1 MFKRVG
7 APPKSLYASAPHVAD
22 VYSLSCHGA
31 DDFADYIKFWRH
43 NGYWLFDSP
52 AIMRALAMEQSI
64 SLDGLKLFYYEAHDV
79 QYDEESGTWGSFE
92 PEAHESFTTKVWPP
106 KVRTLE
112 GYDVVTFSV
121 GSAPE
126 CSPLSSRSIPS
137 MTLSMMWRRSSPTTS
152 DPSSHHR
159 RHEQAAQCEADD
171 DDVRV
176 PVVVVVEDAISST
189 HVTSRSSGMRPLAGI
204 VYSRPSRRFWMPFSI
219 PP

>member
-126 CSPLSSRSIPS
+126 CSPLSCNSLAGGISTNSHCLLPS
-137 MTLSMMWRRSSPTTS
+137 L
-152 DPSSHHR
+152 
-159 RHEQAAQCEADD
+159 EAAIQAIEAGSFDNSEPGPFRVIAVYSVDDAADD
-171 DDVRV
+171 VATILADD
-176 PVVVVVEDAISST
+176 I
-189 HVTSRSSGMRPLAGI
+189 
-204 VYSRPSRRFWMPFSI
+204 
-219 PP
+219 